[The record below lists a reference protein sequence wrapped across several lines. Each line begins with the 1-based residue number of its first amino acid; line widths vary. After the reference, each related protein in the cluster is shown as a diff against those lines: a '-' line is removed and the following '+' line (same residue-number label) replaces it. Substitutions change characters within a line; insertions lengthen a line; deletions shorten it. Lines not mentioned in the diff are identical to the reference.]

1 MDKHFVRIQTALAG
15 RYSLERELGRG
26 GMGVVYLAHEVAL
39 DRPVA
44 LKFLPPELTAEDGV
58 RERFLREARTAAKL
72 SHPHIVPIYT
82 VDEVDD
88 FVFFAMAAIDGETL
102 DERVRARGPLTNSE
116 AMRLLKELSWALAY
130 AHAQG
135 VVHRDIKPENILLES
150 GSGRALIT
158 DFGIAEVGVVDRPMG
173 LQSPPLPDGGAAR
186 SRSEIGS
193 PVSHAS
199 VDHGI
204 DRVTQV
210 VGTAEFMSPEQ
221 AKGAPVD
228 GRSDLYSLAAVG
240 FFAVSGRAPF
250 EGGKPSEILGRH
262 VAEPAPP
269 LTSVVPGVSPVLA
282 GVVDRCLRKDPE
294 RRFLGGE
301 SVADALAQEAV
312 FERQLPVP
320 LRVFIKNLRRLTQ
333 SAGSLGIVMLLFL
346 GPMFVA
352 FLFST
357 GLPAAMVAS
366 WVLALFAAA
375 FAGSAAWQ
383 ARKLIKAGFTL
394 EDARLA
400 LLEDVNRRNEEL
412 RFEVG
417 PRKTGFDAVL
427 NGLTTGLLATA
438 LIAMMMI
445 MILGVESDLLWQ
457 LFGWTFGGGVLT
469 GLVRAARAS
478 RRADLVGERWLRI
491 WSGKIGDLLYAA
503 GGLGLDEA
511 PSSASGIR
519 RSTEVALGLA
529 AARLYEEL
537 PRETRRELSSL
548 PETVRRLETD
558 ARTLRSQVKELN
570 AVLNELGE
578 DAAGEGADARE
589 KVRRDVEATR
599 NAAEER
605 LREVVAALETIRVGL
620 LRMHAGESVTH
631 SVTMDLET
639 AQGLSGDM
647 DSLLEGHRE
656 VERLLARRR
665 ATGRITPED

>member
-1 MDKHFVRIQTALAG
+1 MDKHFVGIQTALAG

-72 SHPHIVPIYT
+72 SHPHIVPIHA

-102 DERVRARGPLTNSE
+102 DERVRTRGPLSNAE
-116 AMRLLKELSWALAY
+116 ATRLLKELSWALAY

-135 VVHRDIKPENILLES
+135 VVHRDIKPDNILLET

-158 DFGIAEVGVVDRPMG
+158 DFGIAEVGRVDG
-173 LQSPPLPDGGAAR
+173 SAAR
-186 SRSEIGS
+186 PSDGRVAA
-193 PVSHAS
+193 PDA
-199 VDHGI
+199 HGI

-250 EGGKPSEILGRH
+250 EGGKPAEILGRH

-269 LTSVVPGVSPVLA
+269 LTSVVPGVSPVVA
-282 GVVDRCLRKDPE
+282 GVVDRCLRKDPD

-320 LRVFIKNLRRLTQ
+320 LRVFIKNLRRLAQSTGSLAVIFLLLGGPILSAIIF
-333 SAGSLGIVMLLFL
+333 SAGIPVVVTLSWIVAIC
-346 GPMFVA
+346 V
-352 FLFST
+352 
-357 GLPAAMVAS
+357 
-366 WVLALFAAA
+366 AA
-375 FAGSAAWQ
+375 FGGSAAWQ

-394 EDARLA
+394 DDARLA

-427 NGLTTGLLATA
+427 NGLTTGLLAAA
-438 LIAMMMI
+438 LVAI
-445 MILGVESDLLWQ
+445 MVIGITGVESDLLWQ
-457 LFGWTFGGGVLT
+457 LFGWTLGGGMIT
-469 GLVRAARAS
+469 GLVRASRAS
-478 RRADLVGERWLRI
+478 RRADLVGERWLRL
-491 WSGKIGDLLYAA
+491 WSGKIGDFLYSV

-511 PSSASGIR
+511 PSKATGLR

-548 PETVRRLETD
+548 PDTVRRLEAD

-578 DAAGEGADARE
+578 DAAGAGAEARE

-599 NAAEER
+599 DAAEER

-631 SVTMDLET
+631 GVTMDLET

-647 DSLLEGHRE
+647 ADLLEGHRE

-665 ATGRITPED
+665 ATGRISIEP